1 MDGRWFARLLSWY
14 PPYWGTGIR
23 IRMAPDYSVAEVR
36 MALRFYNRNYFG
48 THFGGSL
55 YAMVDPIYVLMLA
68 NRLGPGYSVWDQAAT
83 IQFVRP
89 GRGVVRA
96 RFEVGDERLGE
107 VVEATSGGETYR
119 PVWPVR
125 ILDADEKVVARVEKT
140 LYIRRR
146 SSEKAVAGQA
156 PATRIE
162 EETTNG

>member
-1 MDGRWFARLLSWY
+1 M
-14 PPYWGTGIR
+14 P
-23 IRMAPDYSVAEVR
+23 
-36 MALRFYNRNYFG
+36 LRFYNRNYFG

-68 NRLGPGYSVWDQAAT
+68 NRLGSGYSVWDQAAT
-83 IQFVRP
+83 IQFARP

-107 VVEATSGGETYR
+107 VMEATSGGETYR

-125 ILDADEKVVARVEKT
+125 IVDADEKVVARVQKT

-146 SSEKAVAGQA
+146 SSERAAAGEA
-156 PATRIE
+156 PAARIE